1 MKLPRFFKKQE
12 FRPTQLPLP
21 GEKRRRRIRQTEPG
35 GRKAI
40 FILFLATFLLSGLFL
55 LWGKASEE
63 GEESIKVLREAGPTP
78 TASEES
84 REKTIAE
91 VREKTRGFQGEY
103 GFYVYNLVGRYQYG
117 DRQERVFQA
126 ASLIKLPVMLALYQE
141 AEEGRLDLEE
151 EYSLKNEDK
160 LAGTGSLQN
169 KPAGTVVTYRQLARL
184 MGNQSDNTAFG
195 IVRKKLGDEKIK
207 ETIRNLGMEKTDLS
221 ENETSP
227 YDIGLFFKK
236 LYAGGVVSRTSR
248 DEIIEAL
255 TDTLFEDRI
264 PAGVPEGVKVSHK
277 IGNETGSYSDAGI
290 VFSSKPF
297 VLVVMSKNASEDQA
311 PGVMAQ
317 IARIV
322 FEAET
327 S

>member
-1 MKLPRFFKKQE
+1 MKLPRFFKKEE

-21 GEKRRRRIRQTEPG
+21 GERRRRQIRQTEPG

-55 LWGKASEE
+55 LWGKTSEKK
-63 GEESIKVLREAGPTP
+63 EEPIRVLKEAGPAP

-84 REKTIAE
+84 REKTIAK
-91 VREKTRGFQGEY
+91 VREKTRGLQGEY

-117 DRQERVFQA
+117 DRQNKVFQA

-141 AEEGRLDLEE
+141 AEAGRLDLEE
-151 EYSLKNEDK
+151 KYTLQNEDK
-160 LAGTGSLQN
+160 LTGAGSLQH
-169 KPAGTVVTYRQLARL
+169 KPAGTVVTYRQLARS
-184 MGNQSDNTAFG
+184 MGKQSDNTAFG
-195 IVRKKLGDEKIK
+195 IVRKKLGDEKIE
-207 ETIRNLGMEKTDLS
+207 ETIKALGMERTSL
-221 ENETSP
+221 ERNETSP

-255 TDTLFEDRI
+255 TETAFEDRI
-264 PAGVPEGVKVSHK
+264 PAGVPEGVKVAHK
-277 IGNETGSYSDAGI
+277 IGTEAGNCSDAGI

-297 VLVVMSKNASEDQA
+297 VLVVMSKNASQDQA
-311 PGVMAQ
+311 LAVTPE
-317 IARIV
+317 ITRIV